1 MSPTSPTSIAKARRT
16 PAVIGRMAAIA
27 AEIGVDAEAVL
38 VAADGA
44 VAVDVM
50 VAAVVDAT
58 AAGTGAADGTNF
70 FSADHAGLADFCEW
84 RAAAWVAALFFRF
97 QSSKTATANGPLKP
111 VAREEFSFR

>member
-1 MSPTSPTSIAKARRT
+1 MSPTNPTLIVKARHT
-16 PAVIGRMAAIA
+16 PAAIGRMAEIA

-44 VAVDVM
+44 VAVDAM

-58 AAGTGAADGTNF
+58 AAGTGAAEDTNF

-84 RAAAWVAALFFRF
+84 RAAAWVAALFFQVSEF
-97 QSSKTATANGPLKP
+97 QDLDGEWPTQAGCAGR
-111 VAREEFSFR
+111 VFF